1 MRLFQLFFVLVLLIS
16 GCARTGTPTVKNG
29 SSPEKEKIGLTVA
42 YAWQPTNQALG
53 PTRTTFYQNR
63 IYYLQYYEES
73 INIAVHEKD
82 GTLVETIRIPRGKG
96 PGEVMYPVGLRIR
109 NDIIYLPDIPLR
121 RVTLF
126 EMDGTFIDTWPMSQE
141 AAAVYTLDVKGDR
154 MVFNSFTGIMLG
166 VSDFRDNT
174 LLYSI
179 PLENKGFPGDGDP
192 FVGGPVLFD
201 PTSDDI
207 FFGHADAPYRIV
219 RYDSTL
225 QPKMVITKES
235 SFSLKPAVWKNL
247 PGRTDMSGD
256 MLVSS
261 MALDE
266 HYIYAPLC
274 EMRMEQ
280 TPDHFEV
287 HPIKGAV
294 CVFDKETGTFLYELT
309 VPFLNDFQGNFTV
322 IGADHESILVAVTT
336 SDETLST
343 LFPPDDSKDSSMMEM
358 MGIEASQAIIVFDNP
373 LYP

>member
-1 MRLFQLFFVLVLLIS
+1 MRFCQLLFILVLLAG
-16 GCARTGTPTVKNG
+16 GCSRPGTSTVKNG
-29 SSPEKEKIGLTVA
+29 LTPDKGKISLTLA

-53 PTRTTFYQNR
+53 PTRTTFYQGR
-63 IYYLQYYEES
+63 IYYLQYFEES

-82 GTLVETIRIPRGKG
+82 GTQLETIRIPRGKG

-109 NDIIYLPDIPLR
+109 NGVIYLPDIPLR

-154 MVFNSFTGIMLG
+154 IVFNSFTGIMLG
-166 VSDFRDNT
+166 IMDFRDNT

-179 PLENKGFPGDGDP
+179 PLENKGFPDDGDP

-201 PTSDDI
+201 PYSDDI
-207 FFGHADAPYRIV
+207 FFGHADGPYRIV

-225 QPKMVITKES
+225 EPKMIITKES
-235 SFSLKPAVWKNL
+235 PFSLKPAVWKNL

-287 HPIKGAV
+287 HPITGAV
-294 CVFDKETGTFLYELT
+294 CVFDKKTGQFLYELT
-309 VPFLNDFQGNFTV
+309 VPFLKDFEGNFTV

-343 LFPPDDSKDSSMMEM
+343 LFSPDDKKDSSMMEM
-358 MGIEASQAIIVFDNP
+358 LGIEASQAIIVFDNP
-373 LYP
+373 LYQ